1 MIDRPRLRGPSRWDA
16 AAPYLFLAPF
26 ALVFAVFSV
35 LPSAATFALAWWEWD
50 PLGAS
55 TWVGVANFERLAAD
69 PRFWTA
75 TTNTLA
81 IAAAATIAQVSI
93 ALGLAH
99 LIHRAAGRAAGAVR
113 VSLLVPFVT
122 SGAAV
127 TILVAQLLD
136 KDYGSVTRLLDALGH
151 PGVDVLAQPVGAW
164 AVVTGIVVWRTFGF
178 TTLLMLAV
186 LSATPR
192 DVFRAA
198 ELDGAGGW
206 AQFRHLSVPLLGPV
220 IAFSVVTSVTGAL
233 QLFAEP
239 LLLDPAG
246 VTCGPA
252 RQCQT
257 LALLV
262 YEVGFRDF
270 QFGYAAAVA
279 TAVFAI
285 AGAAVGAALVIG
297 RRLGWTT

>member
-1 MIDRPRLRGPSRWDA
+1 M
-16 AAPYLFLAPF
+16 
-26 ALVFAVFSV
+26 
-35 LPSAATFALAWWEWD
+35 LAWWEWD
-50 PLGAS
+50 PLGARS
-55 TWVGVANFERLAAD
+55 WAGAANFTRLSAD

-75 TTNTLA
+75 TMNTLA
-81 IAAAATIAQVSI
+81 IAAAATVAQVCV
-93 ALGLAH
+93 GLALAH
-99 LIHRAAGRAAGAVR
+99 IIHRVGGRAVGVAR

-127 TILVAQLLD
+127 TILVAQLVD
-136 KDYGSVTRLLDALGH
+136 RDYGSVNRLLDTIGY
-151 PGVDVLAQPVGAW
+151 PPVDVLAHPLGAW
-164 AVVTGIVVWRTFGF
+164 SVVTGIVVWRMFGF

-186 LSATPR
+186 LSAIPR

-206 AQFRHLSVPLLGPV
+206 AQFRHLSLPMLGPV
-220 IAFSVVTSVTGAL
+220 IAFSVVTSVTGML

-239 LLLDPAG
+239 LLLDPTG

-285 AGAAVGAALVIG
+285 AGALVAAMLLVG
-297 RRLGWTT
+297 RRLGWSA